1 MAIYLDET
9 ILIFNTQ
16 YVERH
21 VIYAEGLWLA
31 HLNPQRLVVLTVERG
46 MCTTLMHDLEGN
58 STKITYFKQHYTIN
72 TLDKYFSKKV
82 ILYGY
87 AKTSA
92 CVRLFLK
99 KIITTT
105 TKILFHPKP
114 HFKRDEWQV

>member
-21 VIYAEGLWLA
+21 VLYGEAPLWA
-31 HLNPQRLVVLTVERG
+31 HLNPQRLVVHTVERG

-72 TLDKYFSKKV
+72 ILDKYFSRKV
-82 ILYGY
+82 ILYAY

-92 CVRLFLK
+92 CVRRFS
-99 KIITTT
+99 
-105 TKILFHPKP
+105 
-114 HFKRDEWQV
+114 